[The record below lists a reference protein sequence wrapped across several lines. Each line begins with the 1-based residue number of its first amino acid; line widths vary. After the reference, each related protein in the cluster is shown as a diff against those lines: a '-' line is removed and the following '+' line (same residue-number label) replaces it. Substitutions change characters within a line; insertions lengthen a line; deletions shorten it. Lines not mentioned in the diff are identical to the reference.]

1 MTPEEAAQR
10 AKEIAA
16 RLSGQA
22 STISSEHPSME
33 SSANKDLNTVENGED
48 NCEKKEEVNGS
59 DGDEENLSNDV
70 ATTDVSAVSKKRKR
84 WGMMPTENN
93 GIESAITSTPALDPA
108 AEARAIALAAIAKAI
123 ATPAAGN
130 TSSSNTLML
139 VGNTVFSKP
148 PPKIPPITK
157 RVWVDAASHSMLT
170 TERPAAHF
178 VAYTNRYI
186 PELVV
191 KLNKTIEKDNSSEV
205 ANAAPT
211 EHDEDDL
218 LSIEFKGR
226 GANDRPPMLG
236 MPEEPLHVFIRGS
249 KALVEQAEYEIQ
261 DLLEQA
267 KTSPVEED
275 AVNARLAAEG
285 ALTTSSAAS
294 IQPIPSTT
302 HYRPASV
309 AQLIGQ
315 ANMPYEHRIAQLQ
328 NDSLQTSQLEEVIG
342 VPNGIVGYIIGRG
355 GENIASMQAKT
366 GVKVQIQ
373 KEHELV
379 PGTTERQITLQ
390 AHSQDA
396 LNACR
401 AIIENMVAERIRV
414 LSNSNSNNNSNSNM
428 SKPGLGYSNNN
439 NMMMIGANQMV
450 NLAGGG
456 IDNKPDPVQAALAMG
471 HQLVEVDVPDADV
484 GLVIGKG
491 GGKFIVRKVFSF
503 YFRYI

>member
-1 MTPEEAAQR
+1 MMTPEEAAQR

-22 STISSEHPSME
+22 SSSSSELANTE
-33 SSANKDLNTVENGED
+33 SNGNNDSSKVDSGHDGTSGLNETTSNGNIGNDENATIT
-48 NCEKKEEVNGS
+48 
-59 DGDEENLSNDV
+59 NDV
-70 ATTDVSAVSKKRKR
+70 AAIDSSAVNKKRKR
-84 WGMMPTENN
+84 WGMMPADSGGTEPTNTTT
-93 GIESAITSTPALDPA
+93 ATDPA

-123 ATPAAGN
+123 AVPAAGS

-139 VGNTVFSKP
+139 VGNTVVSKP
-148 PPKIPPITK
+148 NPKVPPITK

-186 PELVV
+186 PELVE
-191 KLNKTIEKDNSSEV
+191 KLNQSIKKDVSAEESKSSS
-205 ANAAPT
+205 T
-211 EHDEDDL
+211 EQDDDDF

-226 GANDRPPMLG
+226 GANDRPPILG
-236 MPEEPLHVFIRGS
+236 MPEEPLHVFIRGP
-249 KALVEQAEYEIQ
+249 KLVVEQAEYEIQ

-267 KTSPVEED
+267 KTSPIEED
-275 AVNARLAAEG
+275 AINARLVAEG
-285 ALTTSSAAS
+285 ALTTTTTAS
-294 IQPIPSTT
+294 IQPIQSTT
-302 HYRPASV
+302 NYRPASV

-315 ANMPYEHRIAQLQ
+315 ANMPYEHRVAQLQ
-328 NDSLQTSQLEEVIG
+328 NDSMQASQLEEIVG

-373 KEHELV
+373 KEHELA

-390 AHSQDA
+390 AHSQEA

-414 LSNSNSNNNSNSNM
+414 LSNNSNNNFGNSNNM
-428 SKPGLGYSNNN
+428 PKPGLGYNNSNNS
-439 NMMMIGANQMV
+439 MMNGTTQMMNPV
-450 NLAGGG
+450 ASGL
-456 IDNKPDPVQAALAMG
+456 DSKPDPVQAALAIG
-471 HQLVEVDVPDADV
+471 HQLVECDVPDADV

-491 GGKFIVRKVFSF
+491 GGKSFRKN
-503 YFRYI
+503 